1 MTSGAPDAWDGMA
14 AAADA
19 LAASSYAVALTGAG
33 LSVESGI
40 PSFRG
45 PDGLWTRYG
54 QPSNLSYREFVA
66 DPQGWWEQRLHDE
79 VSRRATLPTTSRMR
93 WTMPTQTPDIWRWR
107 NWSRRAC

>member
-19 LAASSYAVALTGAG
+19 LAASSHAIALTGAG

-54 QPSNLSYREFVA
+54 QPSNLSVPGVCGRSAGMVGA
-66 DPQGWWEQRLHDE
+66 
-79 VSRRATLPTTSRMR
+79 A
-93 WTMPTQTPDIWRWR
+93 I
-107 NWSRRAC
+107 A